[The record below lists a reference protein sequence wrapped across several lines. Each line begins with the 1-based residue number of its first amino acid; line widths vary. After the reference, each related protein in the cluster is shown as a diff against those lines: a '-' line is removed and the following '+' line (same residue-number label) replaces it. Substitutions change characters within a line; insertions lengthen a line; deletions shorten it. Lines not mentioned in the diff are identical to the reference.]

1 MTRQHKKTVFV
12 KKSGYKNIYLSL
24 VKKAN
29 LDKIKHILNES
40 GYYNENTVEQIEYE
54 EKDNLSYFS
63 LTVDSSEHLRR
74 GAYALLDGI
83 FIEINS
89 IVQQWNGL
97 FYLPILIT
105 REIINEKL
113 KSFINPE
120 MLKEHELH
128 HLQRIIEHIDR
139 YPSYIGDSRKYNA
152 GSCPYADIEKSIE
165 FEVNKLFS
173 IELPAIIAD
182 YEKGERNFY
191 LYSDGL
197 ASMATS
203 HDKNEF
209 VQYNLAQYIVQLR
222 LAYISRFVEKQTEIS
237 DFIAKEVNKQGEKRF
252 GENTMSKISMVLLK
266 FVLLAQNNGK
276 HFEIEDCC
284 V

>member
-1 MTRQHKKTVFV
+1 MKKT
-12 KKSGYKNIYLSL
+12 SYKNTYLSL

-40 GYYNENTVEQIEYE
+40 GYYNGNIVEQIEYE

-63 LTVDSSEHLRR
+63 LTVDSSELLRQ

-83 FIEINS
+83 FVEINS

-97 FYLPILIT
+97 FYLPIMII
-105 REIINEKL
+105 REVINEKI

-128 HLQRIIEHIDR
+128 HLQHIIEHIDKC
-139 YPSYIGDSRKYNA
+139 PDYIEDSMRYNA

-173 IELPAIIAD
+173 FELPAIMAD
-182 YEKGERNFY
+182 FEKGERDYY

-197 ASMATS
+197 VSITTS

-209 VQYNLAQYIVQLR
+209 VQYNLAQYIVELR
-222 LAYISRFVEKQTEIS
+222 LTYINRFVEKKTEIT
-237 DFIAKEVNKQGEKRF
+237 DFIAKEVNKQGKKKF
-252 GENTMSKISMVLLK
+252 GENTMTKISMVLLK
-266 FVLLAQNNGK
+266 FMILAKNNGK

-284 V
+284 A